1 MLDPNTRVVNYAS
14 EINHGEVYP
23 TGRPEYHGV
32 AIAIAL
38 ISLVFDGVSGTH
50 LRGDVS
56 KIVAAMDDSLADG

>member
-1 MLDPNTRVVNYAS
+1 MPARSTMGKSIPR
-14 EINHGEVYP
+14 
-23 TGRPEYHGV
+23 RPEYHGV